1 MYVQNILASCCLLLV
16 AGSALGQRLPEPPL
30 LDPNINEK
38 DETFVAAYRAMG
50 HPRFLIQ
57 TIVAGPPGDAQVN
70 QYRLDQAAD
79 LDSRLKGSL
88 LSQGH
93 VDLIPTGPAMYTLH
107 GTPPILPGEVRVDQA
122 QWTAW
127 WGRFRE
133 HGQSTL
139 ISISPQDRSEL
150 KVLESLPL
158 DSPIIAAKA
167 IGVAEEAEIVVLIRL
182 LDTPQR
188 RGAPVQA
195 TYTMV
200 DLLRNRVIG
209 SHAWE
214 VRANS
219 RNAPWTTVHANALAH
234 RIMRDFSAI
243 DTNSGRGCRLVL
255 ELPSNQVQPAKLR
268 DALSQVPG
276 VAPHSIN
283 LGVTPISED
292 VSKVSMAFDFTGD
305 VTQLHQ
311 DLDAQLAI
319 LGFGTSEIRAAHNGR
334 LELTLKPP
342 SSPEPIELVIDGSL
356 SVEQLQDLKDQLR
369 QISGTDA
376 NSIDLA
382 QESQNQDQSQYI
394 MNFVFRGSLLTL
406 RNEIVEILNRLTE
419 DSVTVISATNSRLH
433 VRFLKAPLLEPFSL
447 TIHGALAEGGLA
459 RLVNKIS
466 QLNGIEK
473 ASVKLT
479 DEVVTSGMPP
489 SRTITFQYFGTLIDL
504 RESINQLVQ
513 DETNEPIVVY
523 SVNPEGMVLGISSA
537 PALERL
543 VVLLQGPLGSKPLGT
558 LRDDVTHIQG
568 VQPASVRMLEERMT
582 EGQPVLVIELAYESD
597 LIQVRDKMLAAVS
610 RFTDQPTIVVSSDR
624 ELLTLLVDQIPDGDY
639 LRVQILG
646 QSIAGA
652 AQALTQAIALCPGV
666 EPDSVQVFREDTF
679 DAGDRLELTLS
690 CTGSL
695 ATVRDAILRALENET
710 GDEINVLAAAPGRL
724 VFSIREADSSNGL
737 IVNNNNTTIPDFA
750 TPQSN
755 FLAVPDYGRM
765 QNAVGMVVV
774 RPADSPSVI
783 ATDDILS
790 LGTAFM
796 VLDNGQMITS
806 RHVVTNDGSTDYR
819 YDVLFDGGISAQAT
833 VTHISEDLDYAILDV
848 GLDGIEPLSTSTQVN
863 PGEPIFV
870 YGFPSAAGY
879 WAAAVDLTDST
890 APSSEM
896 SRHHRVLNV
905 TSGNISAIHD
915 THGPFGRLIQCNA
928 TVYPGNSG
936 GPMVNQAGEV
946 IGVMSVR
953 AFDPDDPSN
962 QLESINGAISMDA
975 ILSDLGQIPTAT
987 TEP

>member
-1 MYVQNILASCCLLLV
+1 MHVRIIFISCCLFLL
-16 AGSALGQRLPEPPL
+16 AGPAAGQRHPEPPL
-30 LDPNINEK
+30 LENTTAKQD
-38 DETFVAAYRAMG
+38 DTFIAAYRAMG

-57 TIVAGPPGDAQVN
+57 TIIAGPPGDAQVN

-79 LDSRLKGSL
+79 LDSRLKGTL
-88 LSQGH
+88 LKQGH
-93 VDLIPTGPAMYTLH
+93 VDLIPTGPAMYALH
-107 GTPPILPGEVRVDQA
+107 GTPPILPGEVRLAQA
-122 QWTAW
+122 QWTTW

-133 HGQSTL
+133 HGQATL

-158 DSPIIAAKA
+158 DNPMIAAKQL
-167 IGVAEEAEIVVLIRL
+167 GLSEEADIVILIRL

-188 RGAPVQA
+188 RGAPIQA

-200 DLLRNRVIG
+200 DLSRNRIIG

-214 VRANS
+214 VRPDT
-219 RNAPWTTVHANALAH
+219 RNAPWTTVHAKALAR
-234 RIMRDFSAI
+234 RIMQDFSAI
-243 DTNSGRGCRLVL
+243 DANSGRGCRLVL
-255 ELPSNQVQPAKLR
+255 EIPSNQVQPAKLR

-276 VAPHSIN
+276 VAPDSIN
-283 LGVTPISED
+283 LGVTQISEGL
-292 VSKVSMAFDFTGD
+292 SKVSVAFDFTGD

-319 LGFGTSEIRAAHNGR
+319 LGFGASEIRAAQNGR

-342 SSPEPIELVIDGSL
+342 SSPEPIELAIDGSL
-356 SVEQLQDLKDQLR
+356 SAQQLYDLQEQLS
-369 QISGTDA
+369 QISGTNA

-382 QESQNQDQSQYI
+382 RESQNQDQPRYI

-406 RNEIVEILNRLTE
+406 RNEIVEILSRLTE
-419 DSVTVISATNSRLH
+419 DSVTVISATNNRLH
-433 VRFLKAPLLEPFSL
+433 IRFLKAPLLEPFSL
-447 TIHGALAEGGLA
+447 IIHGTLPEGGLA
-459 RLVNKIS
+459 RLVDKIS

-479 DEVVTSGMPP
+479 DEVVTNGMPP
-489 SRTITFQYFGTLIDL
+489 SRTITFQHFGKLIDL

-513 DETNEPIVVY
+513 HETNEPIVVY
-523 SVNPEGMVLGISSA
+523 SVNPKEMVLGISSE

-558 LRDDVTHIQG
+558 LRDDVTGIQG

-582 EGQPVLVIELAYESD
+582 EGQPVLVIELAYDSD

-610 RFTDQPTIVVSSDR
+610 RFTDQPTIVISSDR
-624 ELLTLLVDQIPDGDY
+624 ELLTLLVDHIPDDNY
-639 LRVQILG
+639 LRVQIFG
-646 QSIAGA
+646 KSIAGT
-652 AQALTQAIALCPGV
+652 AQALTQAVASCPGV
-666 EPDSVQVFREDTF
+666 EPDSVEIFREDTF
-679 DAGDRLELTLS
+679 DSGDRLELALS

-695 ATVRDAILRALENET
+695 AAVRDAILRALKNKT
-710 GDEINVLAAAPGRL
+710 GDEIDVLVAAPGRL
-724 VFSIREADSSNGL
+724 VFSIREADSSNEL
-737 IVNNNNTTIPDFA
+737 IVNHNNTTSTELA

-755 FLAVPDYGRM
+755 LLAVPDYGRM

-774 RPADSPSVI
+774 RPVNSPSII

-796 VLDNGQMITS
+796 FLDNGQMITS

-819 YDVLFDGGISAQAT
+819 YDVLFDGGASAQAT
-833 VTHISEDLDYAILDV
+833 VTHVSEDLDYAILTV
-848 GLDGIEPLSTSTQVN
+848 ELDGVKPLSTSTQVN

-890 APSSEM
+890 VTSSGM

-936 GPMVNQAGEV
+936 GPLVNQAGEV